1 MESRKSRVER
11 IIRHSIR
18 RKIIATR
25 FNKNRGQR
33 FRGPLHRTNERIRVP
48 SVRVIDE
55 DGEQLGVMD
64 SRDAVKRAREEGKD
78 LVEVAPNA
86 KPPVCRIIDY
96 GKFLYEEKKKAA
108 EAKKKQITV
117 QVKEIKFRPGTD
129 DHDYGYRMERARGWI
144 ADGDKVRATIAF
156 RGREM
161 THRELG
167 ANLLA
172 KLRDD
177 LLDIADVEV
186 TPKME
191 GYQMFVIFV
200 PKKK

>member
-1 MESRKSRVER
+1 M
-11 IIRHSIR
+11 
-18 RKIIATR
+18 
-25 FNKNRGQR
+25 
-33 FRGPLHRTNERIRVP
+33 
-48 SVRVIDE
+48 RVIDE

-64 SRDAVKRAREEGKD
+64 SRDAVQRARQEGKD

-108 EAKKKQITV
+108 EAKKKQVTV

-129 DHDYGYRMERARGWI
+129 DHDYQYRMERARGWI
-144 ADGDKVRATIAF
+144 EDGDKVRATISF

-177 LLDIADVEV
+177 ILDIADVEV

-191 GYQMFVIFV
+191 GYQMFIILV
-200 PKKK
+200 PKKAK